1 MNYSLHYTK
10 LIERSRLRVLGGY
23 TERHHIVPRCL
34 GGTDDKINIAVL
46 TAEEHFVAHQLLV
59 KMYPGNRDLI
69 YAAQMMT
76 FTPVTR
82 TDRSKNKLFGWL
94 RRRMGEAMSTQ
105 TKAYQKEFGHPK
117 GMKDKKHTEETKK
130 QIAITSKESTTEAK
144 GIKVYV
150 YDFDG
155 KFEKEFRSL
164 TECAEY
170 LGSTPINVKVVA
182 DGTKQSCKGKQIK
195 YTYSESVA
203 PYVKKTTKGIKK
215 TEEHKKN
222 QSKAMKGRKKPQGW
236 AENQSKAMKKY
247 HAQKKEKNVTST
259 I

>member
-10 LIERSRLRVLGGY
+10 LIERSRLRVLDDY

-34 GGTDDKINIAVL
+34 GGTDDKSNIAVL

-195 YTYSESVA
+195 YTYSENIA

-222 QSKAMKGRKKPQGW
+222 QSKAMKGKEKPKGW
-236 AENQSKAMKKY
+236 AENHSKAMKKY
-247 HAQKKEKNVTST
+247 HAKN
-259 I
+259 

>member
-1 MNYSLHYTK
+1 MNYSLHYTR
-10 LIERSRLRVLGGY
+10 LIERSRSRVLEGY
-23 TERHHIVPRCL
+23 KERHHIVPRCL
-34 GGTDDKINIAVL
+34 GGSDDKSNIAVL

-59 KMYPGNRDLI
+59 KMYPGNRDLV
-69 YAAQMMT
+69 YATQLMT
-76 FTPVTR
+76 LHQ
-82 TDRSKNKLFGWL
+82 TDRRVNNKLFGWL
-94 RRRMGEAMSTQ
+94 RKRMGEAMSAQ

-117 GMKDKKHTEETKK
+117 GFKDKKHTEEMKK
-130 QIAITSKESTTEAK
+130 QIAATSKASMTEAV

-150 YDFDG
+150 YDLDG
-155 KFEKEFRSL
+155 KFEREFRTL

-195 YTYSESVA
+195 YTYSESIA

-222 QSKAMKGRKKPQGW
+222 QSKAMKGREKPKGW
-236 AENQSKAMKKY
+236 AENHSKAMKKY
-247 HAQKKEKNVTST
+247 HAEKKETL
-259 I
+259 